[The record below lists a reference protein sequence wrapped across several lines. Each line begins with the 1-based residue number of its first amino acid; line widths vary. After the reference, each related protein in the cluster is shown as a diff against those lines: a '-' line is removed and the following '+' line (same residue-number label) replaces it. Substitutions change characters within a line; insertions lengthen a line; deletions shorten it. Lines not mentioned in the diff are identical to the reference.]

1 MTDLINK
8 LEEVFN
14 TNFVAYYRTHV
25 AHVNIVGRNFYSDH
39 KLLQKIYEALQGDV
53 DTIAEFL
60 RTLATVMPESLG
72 TVIAGSQI
80 DDSDVFGTADELL
93 EGVLTDLTTLISL
106 YRELEELAE
115 EADEDQI
122 GNFAQDRET
131 VFTKFSWM
139 LRATL
144 EES

>member
-8 LEEVFN
+8 LTQVFN

-39 KLLQKIYEALQGDV
+39 KLLQKIYEELQGDI

-60 RTLATVMPESLG
+60 RTLATVMPESLA
-72 TVIAGSQI
+72 TVVDGSKI
-80 DDSDVFGTADELL
+80 DDSDVYGSADDLL
-93 EGVLTDLTTLISL
+93 AGVLTDLTTLISL
-106 YRELEELAE
+106 YRELEEEAE
-115 EADEDQI
+115 LADEDQI

-131 VFTKFSWM
+131 VFTRFSWM
-139 LRATL
+139 LRSTL
-144 EES
+144 EE